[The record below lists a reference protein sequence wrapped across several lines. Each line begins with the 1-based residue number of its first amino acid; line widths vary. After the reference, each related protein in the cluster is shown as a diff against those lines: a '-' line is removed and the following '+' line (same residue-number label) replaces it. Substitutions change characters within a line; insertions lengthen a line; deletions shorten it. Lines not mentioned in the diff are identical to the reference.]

1 MKSKPS
7 PSDKNNESTSD
18 QASELSTLD
27 TNTDK
32 FQSMMEI
39 NKSTLKI
46 EILSRFKSEL
56 NDTLASNNNVL
67 SQKISND
74 LDNKFMQVQPY
85 LMNSVKQ
92 LVTANVTSPAMLP
105 PTSSPPMQVF
115 PSSQHPGGYILLLQF
130 SPPQFTIPPPK
141 YTYP

>member
-1 MKSKPS
+1 
-7 PSDKNNESTSD
+7 
-18 QASELSTLD
+18 
-27 TNTDK
+27 
-32 FQSMMEI
+32 MMEI
-39 NKSTLKI
+39 HKSTLKI
-46 EILSRFKSEL
+46 EILSCFTSEL
-56 NDTLASNNNVL
+56 NDTLANNNNVL

-115 PSSQHPGGYILLLQF
+115 PSSQHPGGYENFLLHN
-130 SPPQFTIPPPK
+130 SCTPSTSH
-141 YTYP
+141 